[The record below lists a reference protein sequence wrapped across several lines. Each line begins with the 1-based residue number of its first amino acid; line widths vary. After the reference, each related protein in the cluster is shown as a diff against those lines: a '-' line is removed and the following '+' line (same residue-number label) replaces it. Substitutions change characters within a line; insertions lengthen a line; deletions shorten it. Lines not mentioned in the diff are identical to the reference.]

1 MKKYSIEI
9 LPKQKDKIPKINND
23 YFEDVYV
30 THIPGSPPSDLIEA
44 SKDVLNNNLNPVP
57 HIPARSMESESE
69 LSGLLS
75 DLNNIGVKSILMIG
89 GSSKEVLGPYS
100 STSEIIQF
108 FLPYRDASLFDLFFD
123 FLGIFFNF
131 FFIKFIENSL

>member
-100 STSEIIQF
+100 STSEIIQSGI
-108 FLPYRDASLFDLFFD
+108 LKNYLSL
-123 FLGIFFNF
+123 IH
-131 FFIKFIENSL
+131 I

>member
-44 SKDVLNNNLNPVP
+44 SKDVLNLSLI
-57 HIPARSMESESE
+57 HI
-69 LSGLLS
+69 
-75 DLNNIGVKSILMIG
+75 
-89 GSSKEVLGPYS
+89 
-100 STSEIIQF
+100 
-108 FLPYRDASLFDLFFD
+108 
-123 FLGIFFNF
+123 
-131 FFIKFIENSL
+131 